1 MKYRLALFD
10 VDSTLIEQ
18 EVIDLLAKRTPYA
31 DRVSDITR
39 RAMAGELDF
48 DSALQERVSLLRD
61 LPESVFDEVLNE
73 ISFSPGA
80 LELISFLKEQGAVV
94 GAVSGGFLNV
104 LESLFENLP
113 LDYLKANSLEVADGV
128 LTGKTLGPIINR
140 RAKAEALTQFAEF
153 SGVPISETIAIGDGS
168 NDIDMVSLAGLGVSY
183 RGKDI
188 LNSAADIVITD
199 KGLDALITFL

>member
-104 LESLFENLP
+104 LEGLFKNLP

-128 LTGKTLGPIINR
+128 LTGRTLGPIINR
-140 RAKAEALTQFAEF
+140 RAKAEALAQFAGF
-153 SGVPISETIAIGDGS
+153 FGVPISETIAIGDGS

-199 KGLDALITFL
+199 KRLDALITFL

>member
-104 LESLFENLP
+104 LEGLFKNLP

-128 LTGKTLGPIINR
+128 LTGRTLGPIINR
-140 RAKAEALTQFAEF
+140 RAKAEALAQFAES

-199 KGLDALITFL
+199 KRLDALITFL

>member
-104 LESLFENLP
+104 LEGLFKNLP

-128 LTGKTLGPIINR
+128 LTGRTLGPIINR
-140 RAKAEALTQFAEF
+140 RAKAEALAQFAGF
-153 SGVPISETIAIGDGS
+153 FGVPISETIAIGDGS

-199 KGLDALITFL
+199 KGLGALITFL

>member
-153 SGVPISETIAIGDGS
+153 SKVPISETIAIGDGS

-199 KGLDALITFL
+199 KRLDALITFL

>member
-10 VDSTLIEQ
+10 VDSTLIDQ

-61 LPESVFDEVLNE
+61 LPESVFDGVLNE

-80 LELISFLKEQGAVV
+80 LELISFLKE
-94 GAVSGGFLNV
+94 L
-104 LESLFENLP
+104 
-113 LDYLKANSLEVADGV
+113 
-128 LTGKTLGPIINR
+128 
-140 RAKAEALTQFAEF
+140 
-153 SGVPISETIAIGDGS
+153 
-168 NDIDMVSLAGLGVSY
+168 
-183 RGKDI
+183 
-188 LNSAADIVITD
+188 
-199 KGLDALITFL
+199 

>member
-80 LELISFLKEQGAVV
+80 LELVSFLKEQGAVV

-104 LESLFENLP
+104 LERLFENLP

-128 LTGKTLGPIINR
+128 LTGRTLGPIINR
-140 RAKAEALTQFAEF
+140 RAKAEALAQFAGF
-153 SGVPISETIAIGDGS
+153 FGVPISETIAIGDGS

>member
-18 EVIDLLAKRTPYA
+18 EVIDLLAKRTPHA
-31 DRVSDITR
+31 ERVSDITR

-104 LESLFENLP
+104 LEGLFKNLP

-128 LTGKTLGPIINR
+128 LTGRTLGPIINR
-140 RAKAEALTQFAEF
+140 RAKAEALAQFAGF
-153 SGVPISETIAIGDGS
+153 FGVPISETIAIGDGS
-168 NDIDMVSLAGLGVSY
+168 NDIDMVSFAGLGVSY